1 MKQSV
6 KERIIETALDLFQQ
20 KGYHGVTIDEIVEK
34 AKTSKGGFYHNFKS
48 KDSLLY
54 EIHDIFISHVLA
66 ETKQVY
72 ESYDSPIL
80 RLYNMLVSFTHVF
93 DVYNRHITV
102 FYDESAYLQDEY
114 KDTIYQKRK
123 EYRKLIER
131 VIDDGKESKHFRSEI
146 STSIT
151 TMAIIGLVNWTYKW
165 YKSEGPLSM
174 EEITA
179 YFNDIVL
186 RGIVTEVGLNE
197 AKELQLIRLGENN

>member
-1 MKQSV
+1 LKQSL
-6 KERIIETALDLFQQ
+6 KERIIDTALDLFQHN
-20 KGYHGVTIDEIVEK
+20 GYHGVTIDEIVEK

-66 ETKQVY
+66 ETKHVY
-72 ESYDSPIL
+72 ESFDSPIL
-80 RLYNMLVSFTHVF
+80 RLYNMLGSFTHVF

-114 KDTIYQKRK
+114 KAIISQKRK

-131 VIDDGKESKHFRSEI
+131 VIDDGKESRHFRSEI

-165 YKSEGPLSM
+165 YRREGSLSM

-179 YFNDIVL
+179 YFNDFVL
-186 RGIVTEVGLNE
+186 RGIVTESGLKE
-197 AKELQLIRLGENN
+197 AQALQLICIEKNN

>member
-1 MKQSV
+1 MKQSL

-34 AKTSKGGFYHNFKS
+34 AKTSKGGFYHYFKS

-54 EIHDIFISHVLA
+54 DIHDIFISHVLA

-93 DVYNRHITV
+93 HVYNRHITV

-114 KDTIYQKRK
+114 KDIINQKRK
-123 EYRKLIER
+123 EYRKLIES
-131 VIDDGKESKHFRSEI
+131 VINDGKESQHFRSEI

-186 RGIVTEVGLNE
+186 RGIVTDVGLLE
-197 AKELQLIRLGENN
+197 AQQLQLIIIEKNN

>member
-1 MKQSV
+1 MKQSL
-6 KERIIETALDLFQQ
+6 KERIIDTALDLFQHN
-20 KGYHGVTIDEIVEK
+20 GYHGVTIDEIVEK

-66 ETKQVY
+66 ETKHVY
-72 ESYDSPIL
+72 ESFDSPIL
-80 RLYNMLVSFTHVF
+80 RLYNMLGSFTHVF

-114 KDTIYQKRK
+114 KAIISQKRK

-131 VIDDGKESKHFRSEI
+131 VIDDGKESRHFRSEI

-165 YKSEGPLSM
+165 YRREGSLSM

-179 YFNDIVL
+179 YFNDFVL
-186 RGIVTEVGLNE
+186 RGIVTESGLKE
-197 AKELQLIRLGENN
+197 AQALQLICIEKNN

>member
-1 MKQSV
+1 LKQSV

-34 AKTSKGGFYHNFKS
+34 ANTSKGGFYHNFKS

-80 RLYNMLVSFTHVF
+80 RLYNMLGSFTNVF
-93 DVYNRHITV
+93 DVYIRHITV
-102 FYDESAYLQDEY
+102 FYDESAYLQDDY
-114 KDTIYQKRK
+114 KDIIHQKRK

-131 VIDDGKESKHFRSEI
+131 VIDDGKESHHFRPEI

-151 TMAIIGLVNWTYKW
+151 SMAIIGLVNWTYKW
-165 YKSEGPLSM
+165 YKSEGPLTM
-174 EEITA
+174 EQITA
-179 YFNDIVL
+179 YFNDFVL
-186 RGIVTEVGLNE
+186 RGIVTEEGLKE
-197 AKELQLIRLGENN
+197 AQELQLTIRGKNN